1 MSKKS
6 TTEKTVFEAA
16 APFEF
21 GVNALKS
28 GFEKSMSA
36 FAGAETAAKDNIEAG
51 IESAMIAGAGIQTLN
66 TEAYAFAQKS
76 VEDAITVT
84 KSLFGA
90 KSLIEA
96 FQIQADFAK
105 TSYFANLKQAA
116 RYNELLTSTTKD
128 SFAPLQSRADAVTKL
143 VPTFG

>member
-6 TTEKTVFEAA
+6 TIESPAA
-16 APFEF
+16 SLAF
-21 GVNALKS
+21 GADALKS
-28 GFEKSMSA
+28 GFEQARTA
-36 FAGAETAAKDNIEAG
+36 FGQAETATKDNIEAS

-105 TSYFANLKQAA
+105 TSYFANLKQVA

-128 SFAPLQSRADAVTKL
+128 SFAPLQSRADAVTKMA
-143 VPTFG
+143 PTFG